1 MIARNA
7 LRKATAASH
16 ARVDAAFSRFR
27 LDDADD
33 YRRFLLAQAAG
44 FLPVEA
50 ALDEAGADELI
61 PDWAERRRAPLLRA
75 DLDAL
80 NVTAPELFGPPPIFS
95 GNASM
100 LGATYVLEGS
110 RLGGALLKRQLPK
123 SFPRRFLDA
132 RQPAG
137 SWRKLLE
144 TLDLFLIR
152 QDDLELAARAANE
165 VFARFEEGAKAQLE
179 TRKT

>member
-50 ALDEAGADELI
+50 ALDEAEAERLI
-61 PDWAERRRAPLLRA
+61 PHWAERRRASLLRA
-75 DLDAL
+75 DLAAL

-95 GNASM
+95 SKASR

-110 RLGGALLKRQLPK
+110 RLGGALLKRQVPK

-132 RQPAG
+132 RQLAG

-152 QDDLELAARAANE
+152 QGDLELAARAANE
-165 VFARFEEGAKAQLE
+165 VFARFEQGAEAQLE
-179 TRKT
+179 AR